1 MEFSRK
7 EWVAILLQEIF
18 PSQGSN
24 PRLLCLRHGQ
34 TDPLPLRHLGLS
46 LFHLVSS
53 PPQVNSGLDTWYS
66 QCPKGETHI
75 KVSWGQ
81 SQNLRSFLSIISC
94 SQIKLH
100 GTPRLKGQRKRF
112 LPPEGR
118 KGYVCSFALNLFW
131 GTLIHESATMRWKFI
146 HNSGHKFRPQTLL
159 TSKFLARYSLSF
171 LSGSESL
178 PQKLGNLHGMP
189 AGNFPIGSVGKEPPA
204 YEGDMG
210 NMGLIS
216 VGPQSSKWHPTA
228 VFLPENSL
236 DRGPGRLHTV
246 HRATKSQ
253 TELSACVHT
262 HTHTHTHGMS
272 AMKLMPFD
280 SLISFYTYCGFL
292 SFFFYISRCLSIQ
305 SLNTSKSKVSILVS
319 PFFFAFSEWP
329 RVHHSFFPSCPHSC
343 SRLSL
348 HSSYL

>member
-118 KGYVCSFALNLFW
+118 KGYVCSFALNLLW

-262 HTHTHTHGMS
+262 HTHTHTR
-272 AMKLMPFD
+272 D
-280 SLISFYTYCGFL
+280 
-292 SFFFYISRCLSIQ
+292 
-305 SLNTSKSKVSILVS
+305 VSYEID
-319 PFFFAFSEWP
+319 AIW
-329 RVHHSFFPSCPHSC
+329 
-343 SRLSL
+343 
-348 HSSYL
+348 